1 MTRRGIG
8 MERFVQVSITFLFY
22 KCFIVFM
29 CSNAYSIYS
38 NSILFWTG
46 REIETPTL
54 IILSLQYPS
63 LALQT
68 LFLKMELATSIVLV
82 QLR

>member
-1 MTRRGIG
+1 
-8 MERFVQVSITFLFY
+8 
-22 KCFIVFM
+22 
-29 CSNAYSIYS
+29 
-38 NSILFWTG
+38 
-46 REIETPTL
+46 L